1 MTAIIVEKANGKIL
15 SVEASGHTGY
25 AESGEDIVCA
35 ALSAIIQTAALGLT
49 EVAKIA
55 ATIDRNDEDGYFR
68 LTLPSLGEEKRHE
81 ADLIL
86 ETALCGITDIAKSYT
101 DFIKLEVK

>member
-25 AESGEDIVCA
+25 AEYGEDIVCA
-35 ALSAIIQTAALGLT
+35 ALSAIIQTAALGIT

-55 ATIDRNDEDGYFR
+55 ATIERNDEDGYFR
-68 LTLPSLGEEKRHE
+68 LTLPSLGEEKRRE

-86 ETALCGITDIAKSYT
+86 ETALRGITDVSQSYP

>member
-1 MTAIIVEKANGKIL
+1 MTSVIVTMAHGKIV

-35 ALSAIIQTAALGLT
+35 ALSAIVQTAAMGII
-49 EVAKIA
+49 EVAG
-55 ATIDRNDEDGYFR
+55 IDARIVRNDEDGYFK
-68 LTLPSLGEEKRHE
+68 LTLPALSEGKRRD

-86 ETALCGITDIAKSYT
+86 ETALRGIADVSQSYP
-101 DFIKLEVK
+101 DFIDLEVK

>member
-68 LTLPSLGEEKRHE
+68 LTLPSLGEEKR
-81 ADLIL
+81 AQS
-86 ETALCGITDIAKSYT
+86 GSYLR
-101 DFIKLEVK
+101 DRVVPG

>member
-68 LTLPSLGEEKRHE
+68 LTL
-81 ADLIL
+81 
-86 ETALCGITDIAKSYT
+86 KSRGFLT
-101 DFIKLEVK
+101 RQFDVLKARAI

>member
-55 ATIDRNDEDGYFR
+55 SAKKSGT
-68 LTLPSLGEEKRHE
+68 KR
-81 ADLIL
+81 IL
-86 ETALCGITDIAKSYT
+86 S
-101 DFIKLEVK
+101 